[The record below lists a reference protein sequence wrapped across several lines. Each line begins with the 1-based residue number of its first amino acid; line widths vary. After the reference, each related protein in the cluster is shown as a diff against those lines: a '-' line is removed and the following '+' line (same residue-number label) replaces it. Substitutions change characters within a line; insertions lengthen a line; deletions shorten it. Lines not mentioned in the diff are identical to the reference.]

1 MTYRT
6 PLTLLFAAGLALGG
20 QARAEGTPALRQLV
34 GLTPAGSC

>member
-20 QARAEGTPALRQLV
+20 QARAEGPCTSPTGR
-34 GLTPAGSC
+34 TTTRRSY